1 VLMKRLGYIL
11 SYLLILTVI
20 SCTQPYQVSYEQREK
35 HAEIAQ
41 AKKTDIFVGI
51 VWHYVEQSSFINGVN
66 LAVQEINNK
75 DFDNDG
81 IKGVL
86 NRQLKMIIID
96 ELGIEHGYFHKYFP
110 RSKQRNI
117 DQRLA
122 LQLANTFTRNPEVVA
137 VVGHAMPIEAIAASV
152 TYQHHGILY
161 FAPVATNLLLT
172 QPGFKLVFRLIPP
185 NQEQASQLAGYCA
198 LTKNYKNMVILHE
211 RTAYGEELA
220 DSFNETAAAL
230 GIKIIHRQSF
240 FKSREQV
247 NFKSIIAD
255 VQGKKFDAIF
265 LASSEDQTAVEMI
278 KTARKM
284 LNNISFDLVGTHFM
298 NIPSIG
304 QEAGSAA
311 EGLVV
316 PTVFNSAFNL
326 ADNFVRSYKMNYNG
340 EEPDAWAAQGYDS
353 IKLLAYGMQESG
365 SSVPMVVATTL
376 RYMRTWI
383 GVTGVHAFAENGE
396 IRGKKYFF
404 RQWEKDHFSALEG
417 AHIPYSFYS
426 LAHRRT
432 KQDLVH

>member
-1 VLMKRLGYIL
+1 MLAKKLGYIL
-11 SYLLILTVI
+11 SYLLILTVT

-41 AKKTDIFVGI
+41 AKKTDIVVGI
-51 VWHYVEQSSFINGVN
+51 VWPYSVQPSFVNGVN

-81 IKGVL
+81 VKGVL
-86 NRQLKMIIID
+86 NRQLKTIVVD
-96 ELGIEHGYFHKYFP
+96 ELGIKPGYFS
-110 RSKQRNI
+110 RKQRNV

-137 VVGHAMPIEAIAASV
+137 VVGHAMPTEAIAASV

-230 GIKIIHRQSF
+230 GINIIHRQSF
-240 FKSREQV
+240 FKNKEQV
-247 NFKSIIAD
+247 NFKGIIAD
-255 VQGKKFDAIF
+255 FQGKKFDAIF
-265 LASSEDQTAVEMI
+265 LASSEDRTSVEVI

-284 LNNISFDLVGTHFM
+284 LNNVSFDLVGTHFM

-311 EGLVV
+311 DGLVV

-326 ADNFVRSYKMNYNG
+326 ADNFIKNYKMIYNG
-340 EEPDAWAAQGYDS
+340 DEPDAWAAQGYDS
-353 IKLLAYGMQESG
+353 IKLLAHGMQEAG
-365 SSVPMVVATTL
+365 SSVPMMVATTL

-404 RQWEKDHFSALEG
+404 RQWEKDHFNALEG